1 MNLAE
6 KYIAGLKQ
14 AYADQD
20 ADAQWKELEDVA
32 EGVSPENLEKLRA
45 AYLEIPETLVDLL
58 KKVDGTYWRKYGDT
72 TICRYFF
79 GSPELE
85 EYPYYLLSAEQ
96 MLERTPWKQ
105 AWLEELV
112 SREADGCEV
121 DEKITK
127 DEKQLNWLHF
137 SDCMNNGGSSKL
149 FIDFSPSP
157 EGVKGQ
163 VVCYVHDPDEV
174 VVVADS
180 FDEYLQTLMENEYD
194 FINEDNV
201 GDDE

>member
-6 KYIAGLKQ
+6 KYMAGLKQ
-14 AYADQD
+14 AYIDQD
-20 ADAQWKELEDVA
+20 ADARWEKLEDVA
-32 EGVSPENLEKLRA
+32 EGVSPENLEKLRT
-45 AYLEIPETLVDLL
+45 AYPEIPETLVDLL
-58 KKVDGTYWRKYGDT
+58 KKVDGTYWRKYGDMT
-72 TICRYFF
+72 LVLYFF

-96 MLERTPWKQ
+96 MLERTPKKQ
-105 AWLEELV
+105 SWLEEMV
-112 SREADGCEV
+112 RREEDCCEV

-127 DEKQLNWLHF
+127 DGTQLNWLHF
-137 SDCMNNGGSSKL
+137 SDCMNNGGTSQL

-157 EGVKGQ
+157 KGVKGQ
-163 VVCYVHDPDEV
+163 VVCYVHDPDEL

-180 FDEYLQTLMENEYD
+180 FDEYLQSLMENGYD
-194 FINEDNV
+194 FINEDTV